1 MRREI
6 WRQIL
11 VNFRPV
17 CLIVWFMTAP
27 NGLKAKDIHTK
38 QKQWLKER
46 ERRNLKAVI
55 SKSLILKRWFLTF
68 DKEP

>member
-1 MRREI
+1 
-6 WRQIL
+6 
-11 VNFRPV
+11 
-17 CLIVWFMTAP
+17 MTAP